1 MAIIFMNVLV
11 IVMFV
16 VRLVHTDHR
25 EETLSF
31 DTLEAALHVIL
42 NTRFDF
48 KKRVDRW
55 YLTFVPGGI

>member
-1 MAIIFMNVLV
+1 MIVMV
-11 IVMFV
+11 IVMFI
-16 VRLVHTDHR
+16 VRLVHTDLR

-42 NTRFDF
+42 NIRFDF
-48 KKRVDRW
+48 KKRVARW

>member
-1 MAIIFMNVLV
+1 MV
-11 IVMFV
+11 IEMFV
-16 VRLVHTDHR
+16 VRLIHTDHT

-31 DTLEAALHVIL
+31 DTFEAALHVIL